1 MIGAILGDIIGAPYE
16 DCPCKDKNFP
26 LFGIGKNRITDDSLM
41 TMAVFCALEKCNGN
55 YKNLEQIAAQEM
67 VKWGNKYPSDYG
79 INFAGWLKRS
89 TEIIQPPYNSFGNG
103 SAMRVS
109 PVAYFA
115 KSLIECMELA
125 QAVTRMTHNHREGI
139 IGAEATAVATWLALQ
154 GKSQEEIRKHID
166 TEYYPMN
173 RTCADIIASGY
184 RFDASCQGTVPES
197 IQAFL
202 EATSFEDAIRKT
214 VMLGGDADTMGAIT
228 GAIAGAFFKISQNL
242 IDKIFDYSIDD
253 NIEAVIR
260 RMIKKGIIK
269 ND

>member
-1 MIGAILGDIIGAPYE
+1 MSMVGAILGDIIGSPYE
-16 DCPCKDKNFP
+16 YCPCRDKNFP
-26 LFGIGKNRITDDSLM
+26 LFGGGSRITDDSLM
-41 TMAVFCALEKCNGN
+41 TMAVFCALEKCNGD
-55 YKNLEQIAAQEM
+55 YSKLEQTAAFEM
-67 VKWGNKYPSDYG
+67 VGWGNKYPSDYG
-79 INFAGWLKRS
+79 INFAGWLARS
-89 TEIIQPPYNSFGNG
+89 VERIQPPYNSFGNG

-109 PVAYFA
+109 PVAYYA

-125 QAVTRMTHNHREGI
+125 QAVTRITHNHKEGI

-154 GKSQEEIRKHID
+154 GKSQGEICKHID

-184 RFDASCQGTVPES
+184 QFNASCQGTVPES

-228 GAIAGAFFKISQNL
+228 GAIAGAFFKIPQSL
-242 IDKIFDYSIDD
+242 IDKVYDYAVDD

-260 RMIKKGIIK
+260 RMMIKSGSRF
-269 ND
+269 